1 MSHDPTVYGAL
12 IAGIISF
19 FSPCVLPLVPAYLSF
34 LAGVSLEKMRGEID
48 KGLRVRVMLAAAGF
62 VLGFSTVFILMGAS
76 ATLIGRWLAI
86 NSVWLGKIAGLVII
100 ILGIHMTG
108 LIRIP
113 FLMYERRMRPGAR
126 PMRIYGAYLIG
137 LAFAFG
143 WTPCVGPL
151 LAGILALAGTRD
163 TVGQGM
169 FLLAVYSAG
178 LGIPFLLTAM
188 AVGQF
193 MKLMQSFKKW
203 LRWVEIFAGGLL
215 IFIGVMILLG
225 GMNRLIALFP
235 VGLV

>member
-1 MSHDPTVYGAL
+1 MSYDPTVYGAL
-12 IAGIISF
+12 LAGIVSF

-34 LAGVSLEKMRGEID
+34 LAGVSLEKMRGGID
-48 KGLRVRVMLAAAGF
+48 QGIRVRVMLSAAGF
-62 VLGFSTVFILMGAS
+62 VLGFSTVFILLGAS

-86 NSVWLGKIAGLVII
+86 NSVWMGKIAGLVII

-113 FLMYERRMRPGAR
+113 FLMYERRMHPGAR

-137 LAFAFG
+137 IAFAFG

-188 AVGQF
+188 AIGQF
-193 MKLMQSFKKW
+193 MKLMQRFKKW
-203 LRWVEIFAGGLL
+203 LRWVEILAGGLL
-215 IFIGVMILLG
+215 IFIGVVMLAG
-225 GMNRLIALFP
+225 GMARLSALFP
-235 VGLV
+235 A

>member
-1 MSHDPTVYGAL
+1 MGYDPTVYGAL

-34 LAGVSLEKMRGEID
+34 LAGVSLEKMRDGVDRGIR
-48 KGLRVRVMLAAAGF
+48 LRVMLAATGF

-86 NSVWLGKIAGLVII
+86 NSVWIGKIAGLIII

-113 FLMYERRMRPGAR
+113 FLMYERRMHPGAR

-137 LAFAFG
+137 IAFAFG

-163 TVGQGM
+163 TVVQGM

-188 AVGQF
+188 AIGQF
-193 MKLMQSFKKW
+193 MKLLQSFKKW

-215 IFIGVMILLG
+215 IFIGIVMLVG
-225 GMNRLIALFP
+225 GMSRLAALFP
-235 VGLV
+235 AGLV